1 MVMGGCQVSSDDVP
15 ASIGKCEF
23 IIFLSDEDAEYGKKW
38 LKEHPQCRIMLEGPI
53 DINKDEE
60 CQS

>member
-1 MVMGGCQVSSDDVP
+1 MSSDDVP